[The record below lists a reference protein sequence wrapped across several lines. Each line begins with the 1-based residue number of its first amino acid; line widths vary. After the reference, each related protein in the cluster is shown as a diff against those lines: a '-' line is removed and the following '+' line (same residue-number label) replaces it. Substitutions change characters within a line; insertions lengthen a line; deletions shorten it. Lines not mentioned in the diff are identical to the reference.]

1 MPNYIDEIYGYIR
14 KTKQPIAEHR
24 QIEVSSS
31 QSKIQ
36 EYLEIA
42 LKERDADAK
51 VQLIDLRD
59 SLLDYLV
66 SASQSESRVYQ
77 TMKK

>member
-1 MPNYIDEIYGYIR
+1 MKSMAIQLLNTDKLVR
-14 KTKQPIAEHR
+14 
-24 QIEVSSS
+24 SSLL
-31 QSKIQ
+31 KIQ

-66 SASQSESRVYQ
+66 STSQNESRVHE